1 MRTIIS
7 GPVTPAHLELAD
19 LMADI
24 AATVLVTNGAPTPSA
39 ALGLPTDCYPI
50 DQRLGELGEMARD
63 YTLCLN
69 ADALIVVGHNP
80 HLVGIARQYN
90 LPVFEVER

>member
-7 GPVTPAHLELAD
+7 GPVTPAHLDLAE

-24 AATVLVTNGAPTPSA
+24 SATSLVTNGAPLPSVE
-39 ALGLPTDCYPI
+39 LNLPSVCHPLAP
-50 DQRLGELGEMARD
+50 RLGELGEMARD

>member
-7 GPVTPAHLELAD
+7 GPVTPEHLTLAD
-19 LMADI
+19 LMAGI
-24 AATVLVTNGAPTPSA
+24 SATSLVTNGAPNPSA
-39 ALGLPTDCYPI
+39 SLGLPVECHPI
-50 DQRLGELGEMARD
+50 DQRLGELGPMARD

-69 ADALIVVGHNP
+69 ADALVVVGHNP

-90 LPVFEVER
+90 LPIFEVER